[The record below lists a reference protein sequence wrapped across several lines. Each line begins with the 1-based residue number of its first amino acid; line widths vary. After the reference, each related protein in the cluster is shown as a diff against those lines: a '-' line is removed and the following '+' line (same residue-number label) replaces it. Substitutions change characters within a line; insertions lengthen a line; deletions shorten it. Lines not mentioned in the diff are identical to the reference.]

1 MMEMRRNLLAS
12 SALTIAVDGA
22 TNVLSRSMSN
32 VIVHDPRPWFAEYLK
47 SNLKKETAG
56 EVFGKVASVISRL
69 NEFANPPG
77 TDEADQ
83 IKRVFA
89 FVSDSCN
96 LMRAVRTLLYNEG
109 VVRLTYGCSAHAL
122 NNFCEDIA
130 KLTSM
135 KTGIRRAGFIS
146 KTIKNQ
152 NLLSKIFSELSKELV
167 GKSYAMVLYSASRW
181 SSVNLMFVR
190 LRHVKRAITG
200 VVSAFLN
207 EKEERA
213 IDEAYE
219 LPAEFV
225 TTVMDGSFWRSISTS
240 VSIFDPICKCIGVL
254 ENNSASLGAV
264 YACFVYVYLHIGRVM
279 DDKDATYLRKKL
291 EYRWDRIASPVH
303 ALAFYCDPFYFP
315 FRRSVAAST
324 DQVSKKALQLGKGD
338 LYTQCRNAIET
349 LCRLDDDSGVEC
361 TSILQEFL
369 TFSLS
374 DSEVATM
381 WGDPTKFWS
390 EKLWSQ
396 GQGDFPLLGK
406 LMMKVF
412 SAPAST
418 AGVERHHK
426 VAKRIHSAPRNRMTS
441 GKAEQQIAVA
451 HNAAVA
457 DMVLLNHR

>member
-1 MMEMRRNLLAS
+1 MRSIGRLADSLDDCSETHAINPFLVDQLKAKSHPSYSRDERATLDQAFARAVHRTGTEFSLFDHPAYRTFFEMLSPVYSPPLSGELSTSLLSDSYQDIMMEMRRNLLAS
-12 SALTIAVDGA
+12 SALTVAVDGA

-47 SNLKKETAG
+47 SNLKKDTAG

-122 NNFCEDIA
+122 NNFCQDIA

-135 KTGIRRAGFIS
+135 KTGIRRAVFIS

-152 NLLSKIFSELSKELV
+152 NLLSKIFSELYKELV

-190 LRHVKRAITG
+190 LRRVKRAITG
-200 VVSAFLN
+200 VVSAVLN

-225 TTVMDGSFWRSISTS
+225 
-240 VSIFDPICKCIGVL
+240 
-254 ENNSASLGAV
+254 
-264 YACFVYVYLHIGRVM
+264 
-279 DDKDATYLRKKL
+279 
-291 EYRWDRIASPVH
+291 
-303 ALAFYCDPFYFP
+303 
-315 FRRSVAAST
+315 
-324 DQVSKKALQLGKGD
+324 
-338 LYTQCRNAIET
+338 
-349 LCRLDDDSGVEC
+349 
-361 TSILQEFL
+361 
-369 TFSLS
+369 
-374 DSEVATM
+374 
-381 WGDPTKFWS
+381 
-390 EKLWSQ
+390 
-396 GQGDFPLLGK
+396 
-406 LMMKVF
+406 
-412 SAPAST
+412 
-418 AGVERHHK
+418 
-426 VAKRIHSAPRNRMTS
+426 
-441 GKAEQQIAVA
+441 
-451 HNAAVA
+451 
-457 DMVLLNHR
+457 